1 MALASNYEHFTP
13 PRAACQIRHDLGFLP
28 ILWAEEGDM
37 ILVDNKQIAIDR
49 SARLGTD
56 CKGTFI
62 TRGKLREK
70 LSLGFQ
76 PDVICPWGWDVV
88 LQNELLEYGISP
100 SILPDMAQ
108 LDAIRQMSHR
118 RWAAEK
124 LLLPLRQFEG
134 TVGESYTVN
143 SIEEVQKLL
152 SLHHSIVLKAPWS
165 SSGRGIRYVG
175 KRYNGGR
182 KSYSNMSTHVQG
194 WIKNVLNEQ
203 GSVMVEP
210 WYDKLLDV
218 GMEFYANADGSVN
231 YLGLSL
237 FHAAD
242 GTYEGNL
249 LGSDSFLMSQIAR
262 YVSPDLLQKT
272 ACQAELLLSSQLGGR
287 YQGPLGIDM
296 MVVQHEDKPLLQPCV
311 ELNLRSTMG
320 HVALALSK
328 QMPVENKAMRITFE
342 TDYQLI
348 ISSVS
353 QP

>member
-37 ILVDNKQIAIDR
+37 ILVDDKQTAIDR
-49 SARLGTD
+49 SARLGVN
-56 CKGTFI
+56 CKGEFI
-62 TRGKLREK
+62 TREKLCEK
-70 LSLGFQ
+70 LSFGFQ
-76 PDVICPWGWDVV
+76 PDVICPWGWDLA
-88 LQNELLEYGISP
+88 LQKELLGYGISP
-100 SILPDMAQ
+100 TLLPNTTQ

-124 LLLPLRQFEG
+124 LLMPLCQFDG
-134 TVGESYTVN
+134 TVGESYTAY

-152 SLHHSIVLKAPWS
+152 SLYHSIVLKAPWS

-210 WYDKLLDV
+210 WYDKVIDV
-218 GMEFYANADGSVN
+218 GMEFYANVDGSVS

-242 GTYEGNL
+242 GTYEGNM
-249 LGSDSFLMSQIAR
+249 LGSDDFLMSQIAR
-262 YVSPDLLQKT
+262 YVSSDLLHKIAHQI
-272 ACQAELLLSSQLGGR
+272 ELLLSSQLRGC

-296 MVVQHEDKPLLQPCV
+296 MVVQFENNLLLQPCV

-320 HVALALSK
+320 HVALALSQ
-328 QMPVENKAMRITFE
+328 QMPMENNVMRITFE

-348 ISSVS
+348 ISSAS

>member
-13 PRAACQIRHDLGFLP
+13 PRAACQIRYDLGFLP

-37 ILVDNKQIAIDR
+37 VLVDIKQIAIDR
-49 SARLGTD
+49 SARLGID
-56 CKGTFI
+56 CKGAFI

-118 RWAAEK
+118 RWAADK

-134 TVGESYTVN
+134 TIGESYTAN

-210 WYDKLLDV
+210 WYDKLIDV
-218 GMEFYANADGSVN
+218 RIKLHANV
-231 YLGLSL
+231 
-237 FHAAD
+237 
-242 GTYEGNL
+242 
-249 LGSDSFLMSQIAR
+249 
-262 YVSPDLLQKT
+262 PDVRQLQ
-272 ACQAELLLSSQLGGR
+272 
-287 YQGPLGIDM
+287 
-296 MVVQHEDKPLLQPCV
+296 
-311 ELNLRSTMG
+311 
-320 HVALALSK
+320 
-328 QMPVENKAMRITFE
+328 
-342 TDYQLI
+342 
-348 ISSVS
+348 
-353 QP
+353 